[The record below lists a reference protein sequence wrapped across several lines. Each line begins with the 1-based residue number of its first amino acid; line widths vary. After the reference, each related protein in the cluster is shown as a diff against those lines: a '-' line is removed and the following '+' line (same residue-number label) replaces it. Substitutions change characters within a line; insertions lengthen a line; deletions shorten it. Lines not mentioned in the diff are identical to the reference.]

1 MFNSINYH
9 EVIECITGAL
19 EERDLYTAGHS
30 CRVSE
35 LVKKLS
41 DFMGFDEEQKE
52 FYHVAAHLHDVGKVG
67 VPDGIL
73 LKPGKLTDEEFA
85 ILKEHPAIGARILMH
100 SPSLAPLA
108 EIVLHHHERFDGK
121 GYPDGLAGIEIPL
134 GSRIIAICDS
144 IDAMLSDRSYRKAF
158 DSEYC
163 RQEIIKNTNTMY
175 DPDIAAVTLKHWQEI
190 LDAGYNNKNF
200 HQH

>member
-1 MFNSINYH
+1 MRN
-9 EVIECITGAL
+9 
-19 EERDLYTAGHS
+19 
-30 CRVSE
+30 
-35 LVKKLS
+35 KKNFIMWS
-41 DFMGFDEEQKE
+41 PNF
-52 FYHVAAHLHDVGKVG
+52 HDVGKVG

-108 EIVLHHHERFDGK
+108 EIVLHHHERFDVK
-121 GYPDGLAGIEIPL
+121 GYPDGLAGVEIPL

-144 IDAMLSDRSYRKAF
+144 IDAMLSNRSYRKAF

-175 DPDIAAVTLKHWQEI
+175 DPDIASITLEHWQEI
-190 LDAGYNNKNF
+190 LDAEYNNKNF